1 MATKSKTDSIDSRH
15 MRAALALASRGLG
28 NVWPNPAVGCVIA
41 SLDTVIARGWTQP
54 GGQPHAETEALNRAG
69 DRAAGADAY
78 ITLEPCAHHGET
90 PPCAESLVN
99 AGIKRVFI
107 PCRDPDPRVNGK
119 GIEILKNANIEVV
132 EGVENEFSRELN
144 AGFFHRINDNRPL
157 VTLKLA
163 TSLDGLIATQTGESK
178 WITGAAS
185 RQRSLAM
192 RASSDAIAVGSGT
205 VLKDNPN
212 LTCRIPGLENRS
224 PIRVIFDGRLRT
236 PLDSDIVKS
245 TREFSTWIVTVEN
258 ADNDRL
264 EKIMH
269 AGLEVIKVKSDQSGS
284 PDLSLALGALAERGI
299 TRLLVEGGR
308 YLNSAFLRGNLVD
321 RLVWFRAPS
330 LIGGDG
336 TSAVD
341 ALGVES
347 LANALKV
354 SRMHTELIGDDLL
367 ETYNL
372 R

>member
-1 MATKSKTDSIDSRH
+1 
-15 MRAALALASRGLG
+15 
-28 NVWPNPAVGCVIA
+28 
-41 SLDTVIARGWTQP
+41 
-54 GGQPHAETEALNRAG
+54 
-69 DRAAGADAY
+69 
-78 ITLEPCAHHGET
+78 
-90 PPCAESLVN
+90 
-99 AGIKRVFI
+99 
-107 PCRDPDPRVNGK
+107 
-119 GIEILKNANIEVV
+119 
-132 EGVENEFSRELN
+132 
-144 AGFFHRINDNRPL
+144 
-157 VTLKLA
+157 
-163 TSLDGLIATQTGESK
+163 
-178 WITGAAS
+178 
-185 RQRSLAM
+185 M

-347 LANALKV
+347 LANALKF